1 MGACSVGSA
10 AEGTAAAGAGMASVL
25 RSGTASTIGL
35 SACRVSAA
43 AGVGSA
49 WSSVEAFQPSVT
61 GGLISAGLSLNVFKG
76 PLAAGA
82 AGGVVGRADAAGG
95 VGTVSYDAAVAIG
108 REGAPAAGMAAAA
121 GMAGAVGIGFP
132 QESSG
137 TFVTT
142 VRGIR
147 TV

>member
-1 MGACSVGSA
+1 MGACSLGTTT
-10 AEGTAAAGAGMASVL
+10 EGTDAAGAGMVSVL
-25 RSGTASTIGL
+25 RPGTASTIGL
-35 SACRVSAA
+35 SACRTSAA

-76 PLAAGA
+76 PLVAAGA

-108 REGAPAAGMAAAA
+108 SEGAPAAAVA
-121 GMAGAVGIGFP
+121 AGAVGIGLP